1 MADALKMKWFFL
13 LAALILWPT
22 ASLADCVLVGT
33 LVRVDV
39 VDEGRKGVH
48 ALYFREFQTDPHYYI
63 FETPNQ
69 LIASTSLA
77 LAAMQTR
84 VEIVGDEFSC
94 PLDGQ
99 VRFAGDV
106 RRLTAAP

>member
-1 MADALKMKWFFL
+1 MANWRLCSLLVAL
-13 LAALILWPT
+13 ALWP
-22 ASLADCVLVGT
+22 SLAWAECLLVGT

-39 VDEGRKGVH
+39 LEVGRKGVH
-48 ALYFREFQTDPHYYI
+48 TLYAREFQTDPHYYV
-63 FETPNQ
+63 FETLNQ

-84 VEIVGDEFSC
+84 VEIVGDEPNC

-99 VRFAGDV
+99 ERFGGDV
-106 RRLTAAP
+106 RRLTASP